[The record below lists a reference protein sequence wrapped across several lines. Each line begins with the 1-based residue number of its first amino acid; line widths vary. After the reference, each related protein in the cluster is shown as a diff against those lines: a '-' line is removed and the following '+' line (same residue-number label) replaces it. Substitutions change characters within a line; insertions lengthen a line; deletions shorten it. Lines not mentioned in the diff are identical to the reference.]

1 MMGPDAW
8 MTLAVVA
15 VLLICLILNAAAPDV
30 IFLWA
35 IIILALL
42 RVISPEEA
50 FAGFSNEG
58 MLTVGLLFIVAAGLR
73 DTGVL
78 DGISQ
83 RILGRSKSVRE
94 TILRLS
100 VVIVPFSAF
109 LNNTPI
115 VAMFMPVA
123 MGWCRR
129 SNIAPS
135 KLLIPISYLA
145 ILGGTCTLI
154 GTSTNLVVNGMMT
167 KAGVPGMT
175 LFELSWIGVP
185 YAIIGIIYLL
195 TWGNTLLPNR
205 KDFMEQLSESRRE
218 YMAEMLVTPRSRL
231 IGKTIEQAGLRQL
244 PGLFVV
250 EIDRD
255 GQLIT
260 PVNPD
265 EVLEEGDH
273 LVFTGIVSSIIEL
286 EKISG
291 LDPIDESE
299 RPRTAQE
306 KRRGRMCEVVI
317 SQTSPLVG
325 QTVREADFRATYG
338 AAIVAVHRSG
348 SRLAR
353 KIGDIRMEPG
363 DTLLLQ
369 TGPHFE
375 RAYRN
380 DPAFYLVSG
389 VSEYTPLRSD
399 RSWIALILLVAL
411 IGLMSTNYIPTVIAA
426 AFISLLMVAGGCLST
441 SEARRSVEWST
452 LITIACAFG
461 VGKALENSGAAA
473 AVAKTFVEMT
483 GDSGPWVALSVV
495 YLVVAITTELITN
508 NACAVLMFP
517 ICLETARIFNVNER
531 PFLMA
536 LVLAASASF
545 STPIGYQTNMM
556 VYGPGG
562 YKFADFF
569 KVGVPLGIIL
579 WIFASLTIPLIWP
592 F

>member
-1 MMGPDAW
+1 MGPDAW
-8 MTLAVVA
+8 STLAVVA
-15 VLLICLILNAAAPDV
+15 VLLVCLITNVAAPDI

-35 IIILALL
+35 IVILTILG
-42 RVISPEEA
+42 VISAEEA
-50 FAGFSNEG
+50 FSGFSNEA
-58 MLTVGLLFIVAAGLR
+58 MLTVAMLFIVAAGLR

-78 DGISQ
+78 DGMSQ
-83 RILGRSKSVRE
+83 RILGRAKSSRSAVF
-94 TILRLS
+94 RLAA
-100 VVIVPFSAF
+100 VIVPFSAF

-115 VAMFMPVA
+115 VAMFIPVVL
-123 MGWCRR
+123 GWCRR
-129 SNIAPS
+129 MNIAPS

-154 GTSTNLVVNGMMT
+154 GTSTNLVVNGMMA
-167 KAGVPGMT
+167 KAGVPQMT

-185 YAIIGIIYLL
+185 YAIVGTGYLL
-195 TWGNTLLPNR
+195 TWGNVLLPNR
-205 KDFMEQLSESRRE
+205 KDLMSQLSESRRE
-218 YMAEMLVTPRSRL
+218 YIAEMLVSSRSRL
-231 IGKTIEQAGLRQL
+231 IGKSIEEAGLRQL
-244 PGLFVV
+244 PGLYVV
-250 EIDRD
+250 EIDRA

-260 PVNPD
+260 PVTPD
-265 EVLEEGDH
+265 EIVEEGDH
-273 LVFTGIVSSIIEL
+273 LVFTGIVSSILEL

-291 LDPIDESE
+291 LQPVDESA
-299 RPRTAQE
+299 RNLTAQD

-380 DPAFYLVSG
+380 DPAFYLVSSI
-389 VSEYTPLRSD
+389 SEYIPLRSD
-399 RSWIALILLVAL
+399 RSWIAGVLLVVL
-411 IGLMSTNYIPTVIAA
+411 IALMSTSYIPTVVSATL
-426 AFISLLMVAGGCLST
+426 ISLAMVAAGCLST
-441 SEARRSVEWST
+441 SEARKSIEWST

-473 AVAKTFVEMT
+473 GLARTFVSMT
-483 GDSGPWVALSVV
+483 GDSGPWVALSVT
-495 YLVVAITTELITN
+495 YLLVSVITEVITN
-508 NACAVLMFP
+508 NACAALMFP
-517 ICLETARIFNVNER
+517 ICLETAKLYNVSER
-531 PFLMA
+531 PFLIA

-545 STPIGYQTNMM
+545 SSPIGYQTNMM

-562 YKFADFF
+562 YKFLDFF
-569 KVGVPLGIIL
+569 KVGAPLNLIL
-579 WIFASLTIPLIWP
+579 WAMASLAIPFIWP